1 MKVTKVYLQTE
12 SLFSSKISEWLL
24 KKKIDILTFRPNED
38 NALKDNAL
46 KVIDGLV
53 VFNESKFLTKELDE
67 MERLAKANQK
77 PTLNIDINGTI
88 MVAISNLDLWV
99 ERNRCKKIMIIGS
112 EELVKNP
119 NLDRFLSLSS
129 L

>member
-1 MKVTKVYLQTE
+1 MNVTKVYLLTE

-38 NALKDNAL
+38 NALK
-46 KVIDGLV
+46 VIDGLV
-53 VFNESKFLTKELDE
+53 IFNESKFLTKELDE

-88 MVAISNLDLWV
+88 MVAVSNLDLWV
-99 ERNRCKKIMIIGS
+99 ERNRCKKIMILGS

-119 NLDRFLSLSS
+119 NLERFLSLSS
-129 L
+129 R

>member
-12 SLFSSKISEWLL
+12 SLFSNKITEWLL
-24 KKKIDILTFRPNED
+24 KKKIDILTFRPDE
-38 NALKDNAL
+38 DNAL

-53 VFNESKFLTKELDE
+53 IFNESKFLTKELDE

-88 MVAISNLDLWV
+88 MVAVSNLDLWV
-99 ERNRCKKIMIIGS
+99 ERNRCKKIMILGS
-112 EELVKNP
+112 DELVKNP
-119 NLDRFLSLSS
+119 NLDRFLSISS
-129 L
+129 R

>member
-1 MKVTKVYLQTE
+1 MKVTKVYLQTD

-24 KKKIDILTFRPNED
+24 KKKIDILTFRPNE
-38 NALKDNAL
+38 DNAL

-129 L
+129 R